1 MDGVCQSDCD
11 TAAVADAMEDKVPV
25 VDIPGDKLP
34 AGKDGVNRL
43 EGLEDVIRDWVA
55 ATETILVAEEV
66 TLPGSVFEVEG
77 EGEKEGVSIELLVLL
92 NDDSNPL
99 ALA

>member
-1 MDGVCQSDCD
+1 VERAASEPEAEMDGVSQSDCD
-11 TAAVADAMEDKVPV
+11 TAAVADAME
-25 VDIPGDKLP
+25 
-34 AGKDGVNRL
+34 GVNRL

>member
-1 MDGVCQSDCD
+1 MDGVSQSDCD
-11 TAAVADAMEDKVPV
+11 TAAVADAME
-25 VDIPGDKLP
+25 
-34 AGKDGVNRL
+34 GVNRL